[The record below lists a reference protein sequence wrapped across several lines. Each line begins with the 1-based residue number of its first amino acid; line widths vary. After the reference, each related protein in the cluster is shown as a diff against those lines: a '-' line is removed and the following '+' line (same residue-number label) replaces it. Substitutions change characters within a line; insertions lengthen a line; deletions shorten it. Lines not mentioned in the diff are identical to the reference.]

1 MSKKNKDKTVHH
13 TLPYDPEKFIFIPLG
28 GCNEIGMNLNLFIH
42 QNQILIVDLGIS
54 FYDRVGIDVLTP
66 DPSFLIQYKHLI
78 QGIVFT
84 HAHEDH
90 VGALPYLWPYLECPL
105 YATPFTA
112 QIIQNKIY
120 DKLWKKR
127 VDIHEL
133 ELNSKFKIGV
143 FDLEFITLTHSIPE
157 PNAIKIS
164 TPKGTVLHTGDWK
177 IDPQPQIGYETN
189 ASRLEEL
196 GNEGV
201 LALICDSTNIFN
213 DGTSGSEQ
221 EVYDNLFKV
230 MSAYPEERL
239 IMSCFASNVA
249 RVQSIIKIAHELGRK
264 TCLVGR
270 SMHKMVNAARE
281 SGYLQDLPD
290 LISEEE
296 IKQYKPHQLCI
307 LTTGSQGEFKAGL
320 ARIVSKNHQQIRI
333 TENDVVIFSSRVIP
347 GNEKSISFIQ
357 NQIIQQGAQIITS
370 SEEDIHTSGHPA
382 KEELKQMYSWVK
394 PRFLIPVHGD
404 ARHLDA
410 HGKFAYE
417 CGVDNIFIPENGSVV
432 SLSHDEFDEIE
443 VIPTGKW
450 AYDGNRLIPLN
461 GQTVKERYKLSDEGA
476 CFVTMVV
483 SQRNELSFS
492 PVVKLIGIVATDEE
506 EKNIIQEIEFTI
518 SRILE
523 NVSVNQKNI
532 VSQIESVI
540 RKMIF
545 DELHKKPVVSVHL
558 LEE

>member
-1 MSKKNKDKTVHH
+1 MSKKNKDKTISS

-90 VGALPYLWPYLECPL
+90 VGALPYLWPYLECPV
-105 YATPFTA
+105 YATPFTT
-112 QIIQNKIY
+112 QIIKNKLH

-127 VDIHEL
+127 VEIHEL

-157 PNAIKIS
+157 PNAVKITTS
-164 TPKGTVLHTGDWK
+164 KGTVLHSGDWK
-177 IDPQPQIGYETN
+177 IDPQPQIGEATN
-189 ASRLEEL
+189 ATRLQEI
-196 GNEGV
+196 GNDGV

-213 DGTSGSEQ
+213 DGSSGSEQ
-221 EVYDNLFKV
+221 AVYDNLKRV
-230 MSAYPEERL
+230 MSNYPEERL
-239 IMSCFASNVA
+239 IISCFASNVA
-249 RVQSIIKIAHELGRK
+249 RVQSIIKIANELGRK
-264 TCLVGR
+264 TCLIGR

-290 LISEEE
+290 FISEEE
-296 IKQYKPHQLCI
+296 VKQYKPHQLCI

-320 ARIVSKNHQQIRI
+320 ARIVSKQHSQIRI
-333 TENDVVIFSSRVIP
+333 TEKDVVIFSSRVIP
-347 GNEKSISFIQ
+347 GNEKSISALQ

-370 SEEDIHTSGHPA
+370 SEEEIHTSGHPA

-417 CGVDNIFIPENGSVV
+417 CGIDNVFIPENGSVV
-432 SLSHDEFDEIE
+432 SLSYDDFDEIE
-443 VIPTGKW
+443 VLPTAKW
-450 AYDGNRLIPLN
+450 AYDGNRMIPLN

-476 CFVTMVV
+476 CFVTMIVN
-483 SQRNELSFS
+483 QRNALSFA
-492 PVVKLIGIVATDEE
+492 PIVKLWGVSSSDEE
-506 EKNIIQEIEFTI
+506 TQNITQEIEFTI

-532 VSQIESVI
+532 VSQIESAI